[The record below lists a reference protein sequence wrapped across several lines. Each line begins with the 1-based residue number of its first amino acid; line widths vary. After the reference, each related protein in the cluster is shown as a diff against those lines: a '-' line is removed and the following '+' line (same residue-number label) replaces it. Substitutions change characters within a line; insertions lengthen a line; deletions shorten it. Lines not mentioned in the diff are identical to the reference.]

1 MNTAVVNV
9 KVDPQVKQEAQK
21 VAKEL
26 GISLSGVINGFLKHL
41 IRTKS
46 IHFSL
51 NEEPSDYLIRSL
63 RESRED
69 IKAGRVVSFAD
80 PNKALA
86 FLDKMISDEKKL
98 QKN

>member
-63 RESRED
+63 KESRED
-69 IKAGRVVSFAD
+69 IKAGRVVSFAS
-80 PNKALA
+80 PEEE
-86 FLDKMISDEKKL
+86 FRYLDKLIANDKKRK
-98 QKN
+98 QS